1 GHKVIQGTVFSN
13 HSKTSAELFFV
24 FEFSVCL
31 STSSLPTNAFFINIL
46 CCSATALG
54 DVLQDVHNVPQN
66 KDTLLARNISTLTT
80 TLASLRSLHAYQL
93 RIHPTN
99 FKLFNHCILNGC
111 HMGENFNP
119 VAHAAIDNF
128 LSAFSAVLAEKFR

>member
-1 GHKVIQGTVFSN
+1 MTQRTLNIARLQMSRDQGTSRW
-13 HSKTSAELFFV
+13 
-24 FEFSVCL
+24 
-31 STSSLPTNAFFINIL
+31 P
-46 CCSATALG
+46 
-54 DVLQDVHNVPQN
+54 DVHNVPQN